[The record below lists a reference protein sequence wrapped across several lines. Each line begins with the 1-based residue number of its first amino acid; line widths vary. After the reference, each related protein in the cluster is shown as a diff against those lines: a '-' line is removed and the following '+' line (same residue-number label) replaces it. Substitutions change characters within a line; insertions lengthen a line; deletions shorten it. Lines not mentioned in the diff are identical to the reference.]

1 MLPLAAAANAAA
13 ANAAAAAT
21 LPRTKHTEM
30 QHQTKPRIA
39 QQQEGMQSLQSQV
52 AALMRDASLTPQ
64 ERQHRIQQARLGL
77 GFRL

>member
-1 MLPLAAAANAAA
+1 
-13 ANAAAAAT
+13 
-21 LPRTKHTEM
+21 M

-64 ERQHRIQQARLGL
+64 ERQHRIQQARLG
-77 GFRL
+77 FRL